1 MNTSGKATMEVLSSS
16 SKWFGVTYAD
26 DKPYVQKSIK
36 ELVDKGEYPSPLAN
50 ILLPYFKKIFLK

>member
-1 MNTSGKATMEVLSSS
+1 MEVLSSS

-36 ELVDKGEYPSPLAN
+36 ELVDKGEYPSPL
-50 ILLPYFKKIFLK
+50 F